1 MSTLEKAIIIA
12 ARAHAGQV
20 DKAGQPYILHPLR
33 VMLHVSN
40 LEERITAVLHDVIE
54 DTGVTYEYLSAE
66 GFPFEILEALQALT
80 KLDGEKRI
88 DAARRVAVNPIA
100 REVKIADV
108 KDNMDLTRIPYPTE
122 DDYKRQDEYKVVLEY
137 LQNYRDSR

>member
-122 DDYKRQDEYKVVLEY
+122 DDYKRQDEYKEVLKF
-137 LQNYRDSR
+137 LQNYQDSR